1 MDCIDTYFQ
10 PAPNDVIL
18 VGDRGVEPNEVREW
32 MAILFSLVRDIQ
44 VTFLKALD
52 VDNWASVFM
61 RINCTSRV
69 NGAKVEVFQ
78 QIMLRQ
84 QDGRL
89 AESYPQFD
97 LLRFF
102 EQLGQLPDDAYP
114 LLMAGNKLT

>member
-1 MDCIDTYFQ
+1 
-10 PAPNDVIL
+10 
-18 VGDRGVEPNEVREW
+18 

-78 QIMLRQ
+78 QIMSRQ